1 MDCQKGSYM
10 SDVQIPGAGT
20 DQIADKDA
28 TEPTQKVDGMSRA
41 DFEAMLAAKID
52 ENNRK
57 WQSKFDTV
65 LTEKKT
71 VEGKALT
78 VEQRME
84 QLEREREAERLGF
97 AREKAKLGAKIDDE
111 LDGAIRLYGSSKADE
126 ITSGA
131 EAIRAYFE
139 KLNAAHE
146 EDKAKAVKEALAKVG
161 AQLPPK
167 AGKDQKVLQLS
178 EFNKLSPK
186 DRASYMASGGVV
198 VD

>member
-1 MDCQKGSYM
+1 M

-20 DQIADKDA
+20 DQIADKGA
-28 TEPTQKVDGMSRA
+28 TEPTQKVDGMSK
-41 DFEAMLAAKID
+41 DYEAIIAAKID
-52 ENNRK
+52 EVNRK
-57 WQSKFDTV
+57 WQSKFDTI
-65 LTEKKT
+65 LGEKKT
-71 VEGKALT
+71 VEQGKMT

-97 AREKAKLGAKIDDE
+97 TRERAKLSAKIDDE

-146 EDKAKAVKEALAKVG
+146 AEKAKAIEDALAKVG
-161 AQLPPK
+161 AQPKPK
-167 AGKDQKVLQLS
+167 AGKDQKVITTS
-178 EFNKLSPK
+178 DFNKLTPK
-186 DRASYMASGGVV
+186 ERAAYMASGGVL